1 VSFLRGLSV
10 NAVAVGLAFA
20 LAFANSTWV
29 ARILG
34 KEGLGHLAVAV
45 TTVTVAGM
53 VFGEWLTRGNSY
65 HSGRDDR
72 HAGSVWRNTTVYT
85 LSLLPVLAVL
95 AWVAS
100 VFYPEY
106 VPRRQALLMAP
117 MTAGVVAQKGFS
129 GILQGRDRL
138 TAFALVPL
146 FFVSTYFLLNL
157 VGLGWLE
164 LGLNGALA
172 AWLCGVILSASL
184 AAVFSRGA
192 GGVDG
197 GLLRSTMAVGGRG
210 AMSATLIYLLFRSD
224 IYLVEHYLGTETLGV
239 YYIAV
244 FIAEMI
250 QRGPNIAG
258 AVLLPKVLRGTD
270 DDHTMSLAVS
280 RAAFL
285 FSLAAAA
292 GVIAGG
298 RQAIGW
304 VYGMTYA
311 GAHTPLVW
319 MLPGLIACGFA
330 SVLNT
335 KLAGQGYP
343 PVTMWAPGAAL
354 AMNVGLNLILIPRF
368 GLVGA
373 ALSTSIAYVLWAAI
387 VTVAYQRLTG
397 LAWGR
402 FVRVSA

>member
-1 VSFLRGLSV
+1 MSFLRGLSV

-146 FFVSTYFLLNL
+146 FFV
-157 VGLGWLE
+157 
-164 LGLNGALA
+164 
-172 AWLCGVILSASL
+172 
-184 AAVFSRGA
+184 
-192 GGVDG
+192 
-197 GLLRSTMAVGGRG
+197 
-210 AMSATLIYLLFRSD
+210 
-224 IYLVEHYLGTETLGV
+224 
-239 YYIAV
+239 
-244 FIAEMI
+244 
-250 QRGPNIAG
+250 
-258 AVLLPKVLRGTD
+258 
-270 DDHTMSLAVS
+270 
-280 RAAFL
+280 
-285 FSLAAAA
+285 
-292 GVIAGG
+292 
-298 RQAIGW
+298 
-304 VYGMTYA
+304 
-311 GAHTPLVW
+311 
-319 MLPGLIACGFA
+319 
-330 SVLNT
+330 
-335 KLAGQGYP
+335 
-343 PVTMWAPGAAL
+343 
-354 AMNVGLNLILIPRF
+354 
-368 GLVGA
+368 
-373 ALSTSIAYVLWAAI
+373 
-387 VTVAYQRLTG
+387 
-397 LAWGR
+397 
-402 FVRVSA
+402 